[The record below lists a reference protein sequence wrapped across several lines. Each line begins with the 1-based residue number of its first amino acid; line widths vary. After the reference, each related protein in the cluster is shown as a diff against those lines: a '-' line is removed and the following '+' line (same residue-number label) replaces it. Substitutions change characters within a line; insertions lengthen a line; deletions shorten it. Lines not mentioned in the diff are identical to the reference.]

1 MSRYES
7 HNLEDLSLPFIFQTS
22 STRPAN
28 YRPGSS
34 NWHENLELLQITQGE
49 GLVSLNGQAIE
60 VKAGDCVI
68 IGANHLHAVAAGNT
82 RMYYRYLIVDRSF
95 CLANGFDTNRIGFEP
110 KVEDEALARMW
121 DSLEALYREPEDKGY
136 RVLAI
141 RTQVLQML
149 LSLCRNHSHPLA
161 PKEHY
166 DRGAAYTKKAID
178 YLRASYDKDPS
189 LEEVAAFVGISKY
202 YLSREFHRYT
212 GYSFVA
218 YLNRTRCQR
227 ARQLL
232 EDESLRIGEVGRL
245 CGFENASYFARAFRR
260 YMGVGPAEYRLQHKK

>member
-28 YRPGSS
+28 YQPGSS
-34 NWHENLELLQITQGE
+34 NWHENLELLQITQGD
-49 GLVSLNGQAIE
+49 GVVCVNGQAIA

-68 IGANHLHAVAAGNT
+68 IGANHLHAVAAGST

-95 CLANGFDTNRIGFEP
+95 CMANGFDTNRIVFEP
-110 KVEDEALARMW
+110 RVRDGALERMW
-121 DSLEALYREPEDKGY
+121 EELQALYQAPQDSPY
-136 RVLAI
+136 RVLEI
-141 RTQVLQML
+141 RTVILQML
-149 LSLCRNHSHPLA
+149 LRVCRHYSHPLA

-178 YLRASYDKDPS
+178 FIRASYDKDPS
-189 LEEVAAFVGISKY
+189 LEDVSAFVGISKY

-232 EDESLRIGEVGRL
+232 EDESLPIGEVGRR
-245 CGFENASYFARAFRR
+245 CGFANASYFARAFRR